1 MKLGPMTVF
10 MFVMYLF
17 IGIFDQ
23 TFDKNLNVLDAYG
36 NAGQNFLF
44 ATILQPWNW
53 GGTIDLPLVGAV
65 PMFLMILGSAISVAV
80 GIAVF
85 GSILGRSDISTL
97 FALFVAFTTLGALP
111 CIVLYNFVA
120 RNVGMFVTDC
130 VVGQPCGP
138 AMIAGAL
145 TAGILAI
152 MWLFTCVEW
161 WAWRSAT

>member
-10 MFVMYLF
+10 MFVLYLF

-23 TFDKNLNVLDAYG
+23 VFDPNLNVIDAYG

-53 GGTIDLPLVGAV
+53 GGTIDLPLIGAV
-65 PMFLMILGSAISVAV
+65 PTFLTILGSALTIAV

-97 FALFVAFTTLGALP
+97 FGLFLAFLALGSMP
-111 CIVLYNFVA
+111 CIVLYNFVS
-120 RNVGMFVTDC
+120 RNVGMMTGC
-130 VVGQPCGP
+130 VIGQPCGP
-138 AMIAGAL
+138 AMIFGSL

-161 WAWRSAT
+161 WAWRSTT

>member
-1 MKLGPMTVF
+1 
-10 MFVMYLF
+10 MFVMYLM

-23 TFDKNLNVLDAYG
+23 VFDSNLNVIDAYG

-53 GGTIDLPLVGAV
+53 GGTINLPLVGAV
-65 PMFLMILGSAISVAV
+65 PMFLMILGSAITIAV

-85 GSILGRSDISTL
+85 GAVLGRSDITTL
-97 FALFVAFTTLGALP
+97 FALFLAFTALGAAP

-120 RNVGMFVTDC
+120 RNVGQFACTI
-130 VVGQPCGP
+130 GEPCGT
-138 AMIAGAL
+138 AMIFGAL

-152 MWLFTCVEW
+152 MWLFTCMEW
-161 WAWRSAT
+161 WAWRAAT

>member
-23 TFDKNLNVLDAYG
+23 VFDPSLNVLDAYG

-53 GGTIDLPLVGAV
+53 TGTVDLPLVGSI
-65 PMFLMILGSAISVAV
+65 PSFLLILGSAITVAV
-80 GIAVF
+80 GIAVT

-97 FALFVAFTTLGALP
+97 FGLFVAFTTLGSLP
-111 CIVLYNFVA
+111 CIVLYSFVT
-120 RNVGMFVTDC
+120 RNVAMFTNC
-130 VVGQPCGP
+130 TIGQPCGP
-138 AMIAGAL
+138 AMIFGSL

-152 MWLFTCVEW
+152 MWLFTCVSW
-161 WAWRSAT
+161 WAWRETT